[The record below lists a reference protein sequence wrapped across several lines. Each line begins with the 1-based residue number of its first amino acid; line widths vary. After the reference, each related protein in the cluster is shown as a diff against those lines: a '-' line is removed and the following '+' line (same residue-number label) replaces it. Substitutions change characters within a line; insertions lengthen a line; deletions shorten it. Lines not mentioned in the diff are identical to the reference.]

1 MATDQDQRE
10 HQSLDELLRDFRAYG
25 KIEDQGVSIQDADGL
40 REHFIDRLIFSAI
53 FGERDVMSV
62 ARWLV
67 WETAQ
72 TLGARPASIHEYYMA
87 GGRGAWS
94 HRTTPAINIRG
105 MTYEIARTI
114 FRARKKLDVGQQ
126 IFEIARSEI
135 GYTDQRP
142 EEYATAVLAAA
153 IREGYEGPVFIQG
166 DHFQIGLAAYR
177 EDSEKEVRA
186 VEEIALEALEAGFYN
201 IDVDASTIVDLSL
214 DGEMTQQRE
223 NAQRTAEITRYI
235 RQHQPEGIMVSV
247 GGEIGEVGSENST
260 VPELRAFM
268 EQYNEFIGSD
278 LDSGLSKIS
287 VQTGTS
293 HGGVPLPDGTVA
305 DVAVDFE
312 TLAELS
318 KVSRE
323 EFSLA
328 GAVQHGASTL
338 PDEAFNLFAEAN
350 ACEVHLATGF
360 QNIIFESEAL
370 PEDLRQA
377 TYDWLSANR
386 AQERKEGETD
396 AQFFYKTRKRAFGP
410 FKRYFWTLEEAR
422 CRAICDE
429 LEERFALM
437 FELLGVSNTSADVV
451 QSTTMIEIHQPQP
464 SALEKVLVSGD

>member
-1 MATDQDQRE
+1 MTAEQEERE
-10 HQSLDELLRDFRAYG
+10 YSTVDSLIGDFSKYG
-25 KIEDQGVSIQDADGL
+25 SIESPGIKIDDADGL
-40 REHFIDRLIFSAI
+40 REQFVDRLVFSAI
-53 FGERDVMSV
+53 FGDMDVMSV
-62 ARWLV
+62 ARWLI
-67 WETAQ
+67 WEIAQ

-87 GGRGAWS
+87 GGQGAWS
-94 HRTTPAINIRG
+94 NRTTPAINIRG
-105 MTYEIARTI
+105 MTYDIARTI
-114 FRARKKLDVGQQ
+114 FQARSKLDVGQQ

-135 GYTDQRP
+135 GYTEQRP
-142 EEYATAVLAAA
+142 EEYAAAVLAAA

-166 DHFQIGLAAYR
+166 DHFQIGLGAYR
-177 EDSEKEVRA
+177 ENPEDEVGA
-186 VEEIALEALEAGFYN
+186 VEELALEAMKAGFYN

-214 DGEMTQQRE
+214 DGESEQQYDNGR
-223 NAQRTAEITRYI
+223 RTAEITQYI
-235 RQHQPEGIMVSV
+235 RQNQPEGVMVSV

-260 VPELRAFM
+260 VAELRAFM
-268 EQYNEFIGSD
+268 EHFNRFMEGYT
-278 LDSGLSKIS
+278 DSGLSKIS

-305 DVAVDFE
+305 DVAVDFQ
-312 TLAELS
+312 TLGELS
-318 KVSRE
+318 EVARE

-360 QNIIFESEAL
+360 QNIIFESKAL

-386 AQERKEGETD
+386 AQERKDGETD

-422 CRAICDE
+422 CKAICDE
-429 LEERFALM
+429 LEERLVQM
-437 FELLGVSNTSADVV
+437 FELLGVSNTTADIRRL
-451 QSTTMIEIHQPQP
+451 TTMVELHQPLP
-464 SALEKVLVSGD
+464 AALEKVLVSGD